1 MNNTEVMAQIMFA
14 FTQLP
19 EDVRKD
25 STEAFKYVIRSFEA
39 WKKVREEL
47 KEEITGLDMFVE
59 KEHTIRWCLHV
70 IDEALGEV
78 EQ

>member
-25 STEAFKYVIRSFEA
+25 STEAFKYVIEML
-39 WKKVREEL
+39 KKETQ
-47 KEEITGLDMFVE
+47 KEGD
-59 KEHTIRWCLHV
+59 
-70 IDEALGEV
+70 
-78 EQ
+78 

>member
-25 STEAFKYVIRSFEA
+25 STEAFKYVIEML
-39 WKKVREEL
+39 K
-47 KEEITGLDMFVE
+47 KEE
-59 KEHTIRWCLHV
+59 
-70 IDEALGEV
+70 EV
-78 EQ
+78 EE

>member
-25 STEAFKYVIRSFEA
+25 STEAFKYVIEM
-39 WKKVREEL
+39 L
-47 KEEITGLDMFVE
+47 E
-59 KEHTIRWCLHV
+59 KETQKEG
-70 IDEALGEV
+70 D
-78 EQ
+78 